1 MLQIPFIVIRISI
14 YYNYIIVR
22 VAGILPKVTV
32 INVVESQLI
41 VYLHLWNSDHL
52 IVLIV
57 HHC

>member
-1 MLQIPFIVIRISI
+1 MLQIPFIIIHISI

-32 INVVESQLI
+32 IDVVKSQLI

-52 IVLIV
+52 IILII